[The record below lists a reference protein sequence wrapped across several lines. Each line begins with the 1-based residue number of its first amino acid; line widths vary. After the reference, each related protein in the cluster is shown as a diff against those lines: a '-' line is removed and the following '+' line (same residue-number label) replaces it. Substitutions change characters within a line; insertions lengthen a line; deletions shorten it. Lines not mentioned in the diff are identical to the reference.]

1 MDIVSRKAILRQLL
15 AEARANKERAEQDA
29 DRVRLRVAEKVPV
42 YADMSGAISRIL
54 IGASRRVLEDPAHG
68 KEISAKAQREVL
80 ELKKRSEEALR
91 AAGYTP
97 EMLAPKYHCPICK
110 DTGFVGEPIYE
121 YCSCIK
127 TELARRMYDQANV
140 GEETFEH
147 FDLNVFSDAV
157 DPETGRSQR
166 QVMQAFRQYCENYA
180 DAFPEVKKRN
190 LLLLGHTGLGK
201 TYMLNCIAAR
211 MLERGVSVLRITA
224 YKMLD
229 AMRRYHRGQED
240 GGLEMMLN
248 AEMLIIDDLGTEP
261 MLENITVEYLFTLL
275 NERRS
280 GRLPTLIATNLAPR
294 ELQARYTE
302 RIFSRMVDRS
312 DTELLHFIG
321 QDVRLTRH

>member
-1 MDIVSRKAILRQLL
+1 M
-15 AEARANKERAEQDA
+15 
-29 DRVRLRVAEKVPV
+29 
-42 YADMSGAISRIL
+42 
-54 IGASRRVLEDPAHG
+54 
-68 KEISAKAQREVL
+68 
-80 ELKKRSEEALR
+80 
-91 AAGYTP
+91 
-97 EMLAPKYHCPICK
+97 
-110 DTGFVGEPIYE
+110 
-121 YCSCIK
+121 
-127 TELARRMYDQANV
+127 
-140 GEETFEH
+140 
-147 FDLNVFSDAV
+147 
-157 DPETGRSQR
+157 
-166 QVMQAFRQYCENYA
+166 
-180 DAFPEVKKRN
+180 
-190 LLLLGHTGLGK
+190 
-201 TYMLNCIAAR
+201 
-211 MLERGVSVLRITA
+211 SVLRITA

-280 GRLPTLIATNLAPR
+280 GRLPTLIATNLTPR